1 MTTEI
6 VWFRRDA
13 RLGDNPAWAAGTRA
27 DTVVPLFVLDPDLYD
42 RVSERRRS
50 LLIEGLRHLDAE
62 LGELEGRLRIEMG
75 DPTEV
80 VPSLVEDLEATAVH
94 VNREITPYGAERDR
108 TVAELVNLVEH
119 EGLYVQPPGSVRTN
133 DDEVYKVFTPF
144 YDSWSEVD
152 IPNEPEL
159 GDAEI
164 TSDTG
169 IGLPD
174 TPAPEIPAGSRA
186 ASDRL
191 SEFEDRVD
199 DYADERNR
207 PDLDTTSHLSVDLK
221 YGWISPRQVIR
232 EVGTHSQSRAA
243 FVRQL
248 AWRDFYAQLM
258 AEMPRLVDEPL
269 RTQYT
274 SINWKNRKDD
284 FEAWKAGQTGYPLVD
299 AGMRQLVAE
308 GWLHNR
314 MRLVVGSFL
323 VKDLLIDWRKGERF
337 FRHHLIDGDVSQN
350 VGNWQW
356 VAGTGADAA
365 PYFRIFNPVKQSE
378 KFDPEGKYIRAWVP
392 ELSELPTDL
401 IHAPWQAGPL
411 DLAEHGVTLGEDYPE
426 PIVDHSHARQIAIDA
441 YERAKE
447 GSQGSR

>member
-1 MTTEI
+1 MSTDI

-13 RLGDNPAWAAGTRA
+13 RLEDNPAWAAGTEA
-27 DTVVPLFVLDPDLYD
+27 DTVVPLFVIDPAIFDA
-42 RVSERRRS
+42 VSERRRA
-50 LLIEGLRHLDAE
+50 LLVAGLRQLDKQLDE
-62 LGELEGRLRIEMG
+62 LGGRLRVERG

-80 VPSLVEDLEATAVH
+80 LPALFDRLNAERVH
-94 VNREITPYGAERDR
+94 ANREITPYGSERDR
-108 TVAELVNLVEH
+108 SIASNVDLIQH
-119 EGLYVQPPGSVRTN
+119 EGLYVHPPGSVRTQK
-133 DDEVYKVFTPF
+133 DEVYKVFTPF
-144 YDSWSEVD
+144 YNRWSEIDLPDETETGEV
-152 IPNEPEL
+152 
-159 GDAEI
+159 AI
-164 TSDTG
+164 TSETG
-169 IGLPD
+169 EGLPD
-174 TPAPEIPAGSRA
+174 ISSSPIPAGPLA
-186 ASDRL
+186 AADRL
-191 SEFEDRVD
+191 VDFDERVD
-199 DYADERNR
+199 DYAEERNR

-221 YGWISPRQVIR
+221 YGWISPRQVMR
-232 EVGTHSQSRAA
+232 EIGTHTRGRAA

-258 AEMPRLVDEPL
+258 AEMPNLVDEPL
-269 RTQYT
+269 RSEYT
-274 SINWKNRKDD
+274 SVNWKNRQDD
-284 FEAWKAGQTGYPLVD
+284 FEAWKSGQTGYPLVD

-365 PYFRIFNPVKQSE
+365 PYFRVFNPIKQSE
-378 KFDPEGKYIRAWVP
+378 KFDPDGTYIRSWVP
-392 ELSELPTDL
+392 ELADLPTDL

-411 DLAEHGVTLGEDYPE
+411 ELAEHGVTLGEGYPH
-426 PIVDHSHARQIAIDA
+426 PMVDHSHARRIAIDA

-447 GSQGSR
+447 T